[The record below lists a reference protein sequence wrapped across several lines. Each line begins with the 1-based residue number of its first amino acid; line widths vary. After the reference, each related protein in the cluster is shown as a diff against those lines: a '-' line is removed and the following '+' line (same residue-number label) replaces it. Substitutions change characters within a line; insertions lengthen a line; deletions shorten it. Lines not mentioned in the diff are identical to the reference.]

1 MNAQKILEGI
11 KVVDIT
17 QGIAGPYCTKLL
29 AGLGAEVIKV
39 EKPGR
44 GDFMR
49 RIGPFA
55 GNSPKPDSD
64 GLPFLY
70 LNTNKKSVTL
80 ELGCVTGQET
90 LKKLVSS
97 ADILIE
103 SFKPGTMKSWKL
115 GYKTLSK
122 VNPGLVMT
130 SISSFGQDG
139 PYKDYEATELT
150 LYALSGLLYITGDP
164 EREPI
169 KAGTEMAQ
177 YVAGQYAFTATM
189 GAFYHKEMTGE
200 GQYIDHS
207 IMECNAASMEFQLS
221 QYLFQNYIPKRIGY
235 ANEKGHP
242 QGMFPCKDG
251 WVALCIHTK
260 AGWPGVVKV
269 TGVKE
274 LDKPEFATDE
284 GRIQNRDEVDAYLMP
299 WLLEHSEEEV
309 VQSWD
314 DAGLIAS
321 KVHSVE
327 DLMSTAQLKERRY
340 FVEIDHPQTGK
351 LKYPR
356 GPFAVNTTEW
366 ESACAPLLGE
376 HNEEIFGQ
384 RLGYGAEDLRRLR
397 EGKVI

>member
-1 MNAQKILEGI
+1 MDTHGILEGI
-11 KVVDIT
+11 KILDLT

-39 EKPGR
+39 EKPDR

-55 GNSPKPDSD
+55 GNIPKPGAD

-70 LNTNKKSVTL
+70 LNTNKKSITL
-80 ELGCVTGQET
+80 ELSCVTGQEI
-90 LKKLVSS
+90 LKALVAS
-97 ADILIE
+97 ADILLE
-103 SFKPGTMKSWKL
+103 SFMPGTMNSWKMDYGTL
-115 GYKTLSK
+115 AKT
-122 VNPGLVMT
+122 NPGLVMT
-130 SISSFGQDG
+130 SITNFGQDG
-139 PYKDYEATELT
+139 PYKNYEATELI

-169 KAGTEMAQ
+169 KVGTEMAQ

-189 GAFYHKEMTGE
+189 GAFYHKQMTGE

-207 IMECNAASMEFQLS
+207 IMECNAGAMEFQLS
-221 QYLFQNYIPKRIGY
+221 QYQFQNYIPKRIGY

-260 AGWPGVVKV
+260 AGWPGVVRV

-284 GRIQNRDEVDAYLMP
+284 GRIQNRDEVDAYLIP
-299 WLLEHSEEEV
+299 WLLDHTEEDV

-321 KVHSVE
+321 KVHDVNE
-327 DLMSTAQLKERRY
+327 LMDVAQLKERQY
-340 FVEIDHPQTGK
+340 FLEIDHPQTGK

-356 GPFAVNTTEW
+356 GPFAFTTQKW
-366 ESACAPLLGE
+366 AAIRAPLLGE
-376 HNEEIFGQ
+376 HNDEILGQ
-384 RLGYGAEDLRRLR
+384 RLGYSAEDLRRLK